1 MASTT
6 PTTPRENTSPP
17 EQSTTPAAKVVE
29 LTGLDTVMDALA
41 VAAEDK
47 KLATQLYDDLA
58 GIIKARMG
66 TAEIGTL
73 GGQPVVSYTQTERII
88 LRDKLV
94 RELHPDVAR
103 ECEDIIPVRTFR
115 LLNP

>member
-1 MASTT
+1 MSSTAI
-6 PTTPRENTSPP
+6 PLPENTD
-17 EQSTTPAAKVVE
+17 STEKAGSAPKIVE
-29 LTGLDTVMDALA
+29 LTGLRGVRDALA
-41 VAAEDK
+41 AAAAEK
-47 KLATQLYDDLA
+47 RRATQLYDDLA

-73 GGQPVVSYTQTERII
+73 DGEPVVSYAQTERII

-115 LLNP
+115 LLD